1 MNLDRRL
8 PAILAIGALIL
19 IGAGCTGQSDHSAQS
34 IPTDAAIAATTP
46 ATAAAHPLPTGS
58 YGSLVRYGRDII
70 VNTRKAMP
78 HNVVAGM
85 SCEACHLA
93 GGTKA
98 HGGSFVGIAAT
109 FPQWNKRSKRFISLQ
124 DRLAECFLYSMNG
137 SPPAYTSREME
148 ALTAYIT
155 FLSKGQPVGTK
166 PRDIGF
172 VQFTPDHPA
181 DPHAGAPVYAKS
193 CAACHGANGAG
204 IANFPPLWGAKSFN
218 NGAGMHRL
226 NTMAEFVR
234 YNMPYGSPPDTLTKQ
249 EAYDVS
255 AFILSHPRPKFNSNR
270 TIVFPPVPAS
280 FF

>member
-1 MNLDRRL
+1 MSLNRRL
-8 PAILAIGALIL
+8 PAILAIGALVL
-19 IGAGCTGQSDHSAQS
+19 IGAGCTVQSDHSSQP
-34 IPTDAAIAATTP
+34 IPTDAAIAATAP
-46 ATAAAHPLPTGS
+46 ANAAAQPLPTGS

-98 HGGSFVGIAAT
+98 HGGSFVGISAT

-166 PRDIGF
+166 PRGIGF
-172 VQFTPDHPA
+172 VQFTPDHRA

-204 IANFPPLWGAKSFN
+204 VANFPPLWGVKSFN

-234 YNMPYGSPPDTLTKQ
+234 YNMPYGSPPNTLTKQ

-255 AFILSHPRPKFNSNR
+255 AFVLSHPRPKFKPNR